1 MAEKRDV
8 VVIDPS
14 MQYSRMLHYKE
25 KHSGWEIFK
34 ALFWGIYILQ
44 LGMILMYSQSIN
56 LVFFIGYVLVSFAF
70 SFIIYGFSSALHLR
84 LMKRY
89 A

>member
-1 MAEKRDV
+1 MAEKKNV

-14 MQYSRMLHYKE
+14 IQYTRMLHYRE

-34 ALFWGIYILQ
+34 SIYWGIYILL
-44 LGMILMYSQSIN
+44 LGLFVLSSSITVASF
-56 LVFFIGYVLVSFAF
+56 LGFALITFALFFIV
-70 SFIIYGFSSALHLR
+70 YGFSVSLHLK

>member
-1 MAEKRDV
+1 MAEKKNV

-14 MQYSRMLHYKE
+14 IQYTRMLHYKE

-34 ALFWGIYILQ
+34 SIYWGIYILI
-44 LGMILMYSQSIN
+44 LGLFVLTTGMTLVSFLGYALVMFA
-56 LVFFIGYVLVSFAF
+56 VFFIV
-70 SFIIYGFSSALHLR
+70 YGFSVSLHLK